1 MALNNDKLKL
11 LDETSWQLL
20 EALQTNARLSFSEL
34 GRMVKLSSPAAA
46 ERIRRLEEA
55 GVILGYQAQLNAKE
69 IGLPLSAII
78 QLTTSPEKYPQ
89 IIALLHDLPEVLEC
103 HHVTGNY
110 SLFLKVIASSIS
122 HLEELIGKLSLH
134 GKTST
139 SIILSSPI
147 NARTINSQSFPR
159 I

>member
-1 MALNNDKLKL
+1 MAFHHEKL

-20 EALQTNARLSFSEL
+20 NALQTNARLSFSEL

-55 GVILGYQAQLNAKE
+55 GVIVGYQAQLNAKE

-89 IIALLHDLPEVLEC
+89 IIDLVNDLPEVLEC

-110 SLFLKVIASSIS
+110 SFSLKVIAASIA
-122 HLEELIGKLSLH
+122 HLEELIGKLSLY

-139 SIILSSPI
+139 SIILSSPV
-147 NARTINSQSFPR
+147 NARVINPKYLPG